1 MLAGSNPKNDRLLV
15 DILIGRN
22 YYFSIINN
30 HIMKTKDGF
39 ISLDTKV
46 TWILLWPVNN
56 PSVNVHNS
64 VLFSQ
69 VMEIQSEF
77 IGANNVLKQDLNKV
91 VVWFERNQ

>member
-1 MLAGSNPKNDRLLV
+1 
-15 DILIGRN
+15 
-22 YYFSIINN
+22 
-30 HIMKTKDGF
+30 MKTKDGF
-39 ISLDTKV
+39 IALDTKV
-46 TWILLWPVNN
+46 AWILLWSVNN
-56 PSVNVHNS
+56 PSVNVNNS